1 MTFAIAFVLVVLVG
15 VLVALAATRV
25 PADAVLTGGLVVLLA
40 APVPAD
46 GGWRLGVLGVNEGF
60 AGFSNPALLTVGVLF
75 VVAAGLRETG
85 AVDWLATV
93 LFGRPRSERG
103 ALLRMMVP
111 VAGISAFLN
120 NTPLVAMLIPA
131 VQDWAKRLNLAP
143 SRLLMPLS
151 FAAILGGTCTLIG
164 TSTNLVV
171 AGLVAADP
179 HLRPLAM
186 FDITWV
192 GVPTAL
198 VSIGLLVLFG
208 PRLLPDRRAGS
219 AALADTREYTLSLV
233 VPQGSSLA
241 GRTVD
246 EAGLRNL
253 PGCFLI
259 EVERAGEVIAPVGPE
274 QVLRAGDQ
282 LLFAGVVDSIRDLVR
297 ARGLEVATD
306 QVFKLDAPRY
316 KRRLYEV
323 VVAPTSA
330 LTSGTIRET
339 QFRNRFHG
347 AVIAVARNGERV
359 RGRIGDIEVR
369 GGDLLLVEADPTFG
383 DRARAVQ
390 DFLLVRSLK
399 DSTPRQH
406 GRAPLAITILLA
418 MVGLAAAGIYP
429 MLVAAAVAALLMV
442 GTRCCSMSE
451 ARRSIDWSVLVVIGA
466 SLGIGAAMEKTGAG
480 RLIAETILG
489 TVGGTPWLAL
499 AGVYAVTAVLTS
511 LVTNAAAVALTFPIA
526 QATAQSLGVDFTPFV
541 IAIMMGGSASFATPI
556 GYQTNLM
563 VYGPGNYTFGDF
575 FRVGGL
581 VNLIAGLC
589 TVLLTPLAF
598 PFYRG

>member
-85 AVDWLATV
+85 AVDWLAAV

-171 AGLVAADP
+171 AGLVGADAR
-179 HLRPLAM
+179 LQPLAM
-186 FDITWV
+186 FDIAWV
-192 GVPTAL
+192 GVPAAL
-198 VSIGLLVLFG
+198 VCIGFLVLFG
-208 PRLLPDRRAGS
+208 PRLLPDRRLGS

-274 QVLRAGDQ
+274 QVLREGDQ

-339 QFRNRFHG
+339 QFRN
-347 AVIAVARNGERV
+347 
-359 RGRIGDIEVR
+359 
-369 GGDLLLVEADPTFG
+369 
-383 DRARAVQ
+383 
-390 DFLLVRSLK
+390 
-399 DSTPRQH
+399 
-406 GRAPLAITILLA
+406 
-418 MVGLAAAGIYP
+418 
-429 MLVAAAVAALLMV
+429 
-442 GTRCCSMSE
+442 
-451 ARRSIDWSVLVVIGA
+451 
-466 SLGIGAAMEKTGAG
+466 
-480 RLIAETILG
+480 
-489 TVGGTPWLAL
+489 
-499 AGVYAVTAVLTS
+499 
-511 LVTNAAAVALTFPIA
+511 
-526 QATAQSLGVDFTPFV
+526 
-541 IAIMMGGSASFATPI
+541 
-556 GYQTNLM
+556 
-563 VYGPGNYTFGDF
+563 
-575 FRVGGL
+575 
-581 VNLIAGLC
+581 
-589 TVLLTPLAF
+589 
-598 PFYRG
+598 

>member
-1 MTFAIAFVLVVLVG
+1 MTFAIAFVFAVLVG
-15 VLVALAATRV
+15 VLLLLAVTRV
-25 PADAVLTGGLVVLLA
+25 PADAVLVAGLVVLLA
-40 APVPAD
+40 TPVPGTD
-46 GGWRLGVLGVNEGF
+46 GWRIGVLGVAEGF

-85 AVDWLATV
+85 AVDWLASL

-103 ALLRMMVP
+103 ALIRMMVP

-131 VQDWAKRLNLAP
+131 VQDWAKRLGLPA

-171 AGLVAADP
+171 AGLVGAQT
-179 HLRPLAM
+179 HLAPLCM
-186 FDITWV
+186 FDIAWV
-192 GVPTAL
+192 GLPTAL
-198 VSIGLLVLFG
+198 VCMLFLVVFG
-208 PRLLPDRRAGS
+208 PRLLPDRRVGGAG
-219 AALADTREYTLSLV
+219 LADTREYTLSLV
-233 VPQGSSLA
+233 VPHGSPLA

-259 EVERAGEVIAPVGPE
+259 EVERGGDVIAPVGPE
-274 QVLRAGDQ
+274 QVLYAGDQ
-282 LLFAGVVDSIRDLVR
+282 LLFAGVVESIRDLVR

-330 LTSGTIRET
+330 LTSGTIREA

-359 RGRIGDIEVR
+359 RGRIGDIELH
-369 GGDLLLVEADPTFG
+369 GGDLLLVEADPAFG
-383 DRARAVQ
+383 ERARSVQ

-406 GRAPLAITILLA
+406 GRAPLAVTLLLA
-418 MVGLAAAGIYP
+418 MVTLAASGVYP
-429 MLVAAAVAALLMV
+429 MLVAAALAALLMV
-442 GTRCCSMSE
+442 ALRCCSLGE
-451 ARRSIDWSVLVVIGA
+451 ARRSVDWSVLVVIGA

-480 RLIAETILG
+480 RLIAETMIG
-489 TVGGTPWLAL
+489 TVGHDPWFAL
-499 AGVYAVTAVLTS
+499 AGVYVVTAMLTS
-511 LVTNAAAVALTFPIA
+511 LVTNSAAVALTFPIA
-526 QATAQSLGVDFTPFV
+526 QATAQGLGVEFLPFV

-575 FRVGGL
+575 LRVGGL

-589 TVLLTPLAF
+589 TVLITPLVF
-598 PFYRG
+598 PFHRG